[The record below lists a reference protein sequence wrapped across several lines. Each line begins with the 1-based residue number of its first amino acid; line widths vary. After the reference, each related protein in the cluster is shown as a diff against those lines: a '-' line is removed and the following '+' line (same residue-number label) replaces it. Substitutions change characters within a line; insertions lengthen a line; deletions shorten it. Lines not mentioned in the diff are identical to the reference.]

1 MCGAAIR
8 TLSSFCPLYSMDFS
22 MILVR
27 KTYSL
32 LESLSEA
39 TELRVEVVVLS
50 DDLLGY
56 DLKSREL
63 FLFNHLNYTI

>member
-1 MCGAAIR
+1 
-8 TLSSFCPLYSMDFS
+8 MDFS